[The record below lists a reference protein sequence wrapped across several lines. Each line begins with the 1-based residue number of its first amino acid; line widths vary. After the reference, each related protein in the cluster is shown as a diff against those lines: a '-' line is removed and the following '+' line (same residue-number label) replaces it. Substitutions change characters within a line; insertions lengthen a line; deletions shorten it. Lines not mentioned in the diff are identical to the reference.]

1 MGFDFGSI
9 NYLAVGAA
17 AIATFAVGGIWYGPL
32 FSKPWMALT
41 GVTEEMAAEGNMVRT
56 FGLAFVMQVIAAFAL
71 AILIGGSGSLAG
83 GAMTGFAVALVF
95 VATSIA
101 VNDLF
106 EMRALKLWM
115 INVGYNLVGYTLM
128 GAIIGV
134 WP

>member
-1 MGFDFGSI
+1 MAIDTGMILSVI
-9 NYLAVGAA
+9 VAAVT
-17 AIATFAVGGIWYGPL
+17 TFVVGGLWYGPL

-41 GVTEEMAAEGNMVRT
+41 GITEEKAAESNMVRT
-56 FGLAFVMQVIAAFAL
+56 FGLAFVMQLIAASGL
-71 AILIGGSGSLAG
+71 AVLIGGDSNIVDGALTGLAVS
-83 GAMTGFAVALVF
+83 AFF
-95 VATSIA
+95 VATSSA

-115 INVGYNLVGYTLM
+115 INASYNLVGFTAM